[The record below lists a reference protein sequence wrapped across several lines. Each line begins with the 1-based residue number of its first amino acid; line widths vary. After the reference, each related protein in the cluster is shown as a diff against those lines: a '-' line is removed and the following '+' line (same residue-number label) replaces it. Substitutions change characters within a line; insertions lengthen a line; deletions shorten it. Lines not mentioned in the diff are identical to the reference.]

1 LSTRRILAAAML
13 VISSAAMA
21 QAPAQP
27 RLTGDTGIH
36 DPTWIEVD
44 STQIAFGTGVERAP
58 DGGAIRVKTSPDG
71 ITWTDKGTIGQGV
84 PAWVEAAI
92 GVVPP
97 NLWAPHVFEREGI
110 YYLYFAA
117 SRFGV
122 NTSAIGLMTN
132 EALDPLDP
140 TEGWVDQGIVVTSS
154 STDNFNA
161 IDAARIDTPD
171 GRAWLAWGSWWD
183 GIKMRELDS
192 VSGKLLPDTDA
203 THSLASRGGGAIEA
217 PSILRHQGRYY
228 LFVSF
233 DLCCRGNASTYK
245 IMVGRA
251 DDVTGPYL
259 DRDGRNMLEGGGT
272 LVQAAAGR
280 MRGPG
285 GQEAFATPEG
295 DILVYHYYDLKA
307 GGAPK
312 LQISPISWSDDG
324 WPTLGAAPE

>member
-1 LSTRRILAAAML
+1 MRLALVAALMVLSSP
-13 VISSAAMA
+13 VMA
-21 QAPAQP
+21 QAQP
-27 RLTGDTGIH
+27 QLTGDIGIH

-44 STQIAFGTGVERAP
+44 GTQIAFGTGVERAA

-71 ITWTDKGTIGQGV
+71 VAWTDAGTIGQGV
-84 PAWVEAAI
+84 PDWVEGAI

-97 NLWAPHVFEREGI
+97 NLWAPHVFERDGT

-117 SRFGV
+117 SKFGV

-132 EALDPLDP
+132 NTLDPAKP
-140 TEGWVDQGIVVTSS
+140 TEGWVDQGIVQTSS
-154 STDNFNA
+154 PADNFNA

-171 GRAWLAWGSWWD
+171 GRSWMSFGSWWD
-183 GIKMRELDS
+183 GIKMRELDP
-192 VSGKLLPDTDA
+192 VTGKLLPDTDLI
-203 THSLASRGGGAIEA
+203 HSLASRGGGAIEA
-217 PSILRHQGRYY
+217 PSILLRDGKYY

-233 DLCCRGNASTYK
+233 DLCCRGVASTYK

-251 DDVTGPYL
+251 DDVKGPYL
-259 DRDGRNMLEGGGT
+259 DKDGKSMLEGGGT

-285 GQEAFATPEG
+285 GQEAFATPDG

-307 GGAPK
+307 GGVPR
-312 LQISPISWSDDG
+312 LQIAPISWSEDG
-324 WPTLGAAPE
+324 WPMLGAPLE